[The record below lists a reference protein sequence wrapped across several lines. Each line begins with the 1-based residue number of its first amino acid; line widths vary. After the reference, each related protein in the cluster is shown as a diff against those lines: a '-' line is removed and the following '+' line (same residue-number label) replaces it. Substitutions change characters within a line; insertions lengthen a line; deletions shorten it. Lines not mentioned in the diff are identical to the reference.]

1 MRLSWFIFTTTLRG
15 RQCWRRHFSGVNRG
29 SGGRGVCAHGRVG
42 VQPHAA
48 PRGDRGRADARG
60 RGPGL
65 RGRPAPRGSVWRAP
79 VPSSGAAS
87 PAPPRGERRPSS
99 EARPATTYGWLHS
112 DATTILCDNLH
123 FVSKQNNGSGPF
135 LFPGPGRRARSSGPR
150 SPARGPLPPTLC
162 GTKSLAPSVPG
173 CPARGSVVSVSF
185 LCLTVNDADETA
197 TQRFVAGGR
206 ERPTLPLGSRM
217 PLWEEPSG

>member
-1 MRLSWFIFTTTLRG
+1 MQLPGETEEGRMPGAGVLGSEAGRLR
-15 RQCWRRHFSGVNRG
+15 
-29 SGGRGVCAHGRVG
+29 
-42 VQPHAA
+42 AA
-48 PRGDRGRADARG
+48 PCGGPPSPRLGLPLPHPLAGRE
-60 RGPGL
+60 GP
-65 RGRPAPRGSVWRAP
+65 R
-79 VPSSGAAS
+79 
-87 PAPPRGERRPSS
+87 RRPVHVHQ
-99 EARPATTYGWLHS
+99 PIYGWLHS

-135 LFPGPGRRARSSGPR
+135 PFPGHGRRARSSGPR
-150 SPARGPLPPTLC
+150 SPARGPLLPTLC

-206 ERPTLPLGSRM
+206 ERPTLPLGLRM